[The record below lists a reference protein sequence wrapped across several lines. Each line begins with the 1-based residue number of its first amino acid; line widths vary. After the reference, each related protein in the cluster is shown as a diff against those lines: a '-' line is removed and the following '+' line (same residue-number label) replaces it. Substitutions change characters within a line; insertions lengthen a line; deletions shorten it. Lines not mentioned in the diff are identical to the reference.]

1 MVNQILIMKKTVLI
15 TGASSGIGKAAAK
28 EFAANNW
35 NVIATM
41 RNPEKEK
48 ELSKIEHI
56 LVTELDVE
64 KADTISHA
72 IENGIRQF
80 GNIDVLINN
89 AGMGLFGVFETT
101 PEEKIRKLFET
112 NVFGTMNVTRAILP
126 HFRKQKNGMIVNITS
141 STGLF
146 TIPLLSVY
154 SATKYALEGFSE
166 SLSFELSPQN
176 IKVKLIEPGMV
187 ESNFDD
193 TTMKNYAAN
202 PDITEYNDYLEKM
215 IQFFSSESSG
225 AQKVTAEE
233 AAEAIYSAVT
243 DESNTL
249 RYIIGKDVETM
260 MGMRRSMP
268 DQEYME
274 MMWKRFAV

>member
-1 MVNQILIMKKTVLI
+1 MKKTVLI